1 MWNQLLTAGIIF
13 LTHETGQHCYSFLL
27 TEWECYWLVKQSGS
41 QVFNSGWL
49 LHFPHIN
56 VIHCCLQEC
65 VKIHKCHI
73 VRQIK
78 HKMCFEKFIT
88 CPEGAVCLA
97 WDETLI
103 HCDVEALNLA
113 LLTPNSEEVR
123 LPTLLV
129 AEMLLQTAAWL
140 GLRSENWK
148 LDKNNVQPQREL
160 HYRSDYSNI
169 FSLASA
175 RWEWR
180 LNYNSIHF
188 LTTLIYICG

>member
-27 TEWECYWLVKQSGS
+27 TEWECCWLVKQSGS

-78 HKMCFEKFIT
+78 HKMSFEKFIT

-123 LPTLLV
+123 LLTLLV